1 MKTITYKKKIEVDA
15 SIEFP
20 TITFKPERVRVSPN
34 GDTSWDEMGYVPYFN
49 NLNKADYGKETGMN
63 YRDVQR
69 ILEEYVVETYNLTPG
84 MSAVGSVSWYVYS
97 AKELGLPE
105 LPKLEDDGFRD
116 DHANLLAM
124 FK

>member
-15 SIEFP
+15 TIEFP

-34 GDTSWDEMGYVPYFN
+34 GDTSWDEMGYVPY
-49 NLNKADYGKETGMN
+49 LNGLTKHAYGKELSMS
-63 YRDVQR
+63 YRDVDKM
-69 ILEEYVVETYNLTPG
+69 LEQYVIETYNLKWG
-84 MSAVGSVSWYVYS
+84 HGNVDWHVYS

-105 LPKLEDDGFRD
+105 LPKLENDSFRD
-116 DHANLLAM
+116 DHAALVAM